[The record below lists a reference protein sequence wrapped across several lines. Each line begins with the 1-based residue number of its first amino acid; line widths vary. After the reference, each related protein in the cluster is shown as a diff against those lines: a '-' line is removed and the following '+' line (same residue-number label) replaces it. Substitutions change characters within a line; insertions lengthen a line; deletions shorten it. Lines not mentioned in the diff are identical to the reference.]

1 MNEDYLWDKTGSNPE
16 IEKLETALRVFRYEE
31 TAPPVIPAKVL
42 PFVKKEEPRRS
53 FPFLRAIAAC
63 LALASIS
70 LGVWILFSNTKTE
83 IAVDVLH
90 ESVVKPETVNPIKP
104 ASENQPSAKPKVSD
118 KPTVQKTLYIEPKSE
133 PKNLLAD
140 KSVSKNIRRIK
151 AENQKPTNTEK
162 AVRLTE
168 EEKNAYE
175 QLMLALSITSSKL
188 NLVKEKIDGTE
199 NQAALL
205 KQKNN
210 SGRK

>member
-1 MNEDYLWDKTGSNPE
+1 MNEDYLWDKTGSDPE

-42 PFVKKEEPRRS
+42 PFVKKEAPRIS

-83 IAVDVLH
+83 IAVDVLQ
-90 ESVVKPETVNPIKP
+90 ESVVKPEAVNPIKP
-104 ASENQPSAKPKVSD
+104 AHENQPPAKPIVGD
-118 KPTVQKTLYIEPKSE
+118 KPTLQKTLYIEQRSV

-140 KSVSKNIRRIK
+140 RSLSKNVRRVK
-151 AENQKPTNTEK
+151 AENRKPANTEK
-162 AVRLTE
+162 AIRLTE

-188 NLVKEKIDGTE
+188 NLVKEKVDGAK
-199 NQAALL
+199 NQTAVL
-205 KQKNN
+205 KPKNN
-210 SGRK
+210 YGRK